1 MRLILLILL
10 CNVAVAQTP
19 DPRMAYSLYSRLGI
33 NGPVKTIV
41 TEKYTRLKYNGE
53 DKKSTKGTIYSVI
66 KNWYDT
72 AGRLIQ
78 DSLVMYYN
86 KDQGAIGYCKTYTY
100 DSLKD
105 KPVINVTTKFNC
117 IPPYDNNAEIKSV
130 IEFARVNDSVVTAQ
144 EFTDNESYGTGR
156 QPVASY
162 RFYLTDT
169 LLRRTT
175 YNIYR
180 KSRQTGTSTY
190 EYDQY
195 GNFTKTIEKNSTL
208 PAVDIRHEVLVIDA
222 YGNATQMLNFQD
234 AETKPEFMTLYEI
247 EYYE

>member
-1 MRLILLILL
+1 MRILLLILFSAT
-10 CNVAVAQTP
+10 CFAQD

-33 NGPVKTIV
+33 NGPVKTII
-41 TEKYTRLKYNGE
+41 TKKYTRLKYNAE
-53 DKKSTKGTIYSVI
+53 DKKSTKGIIYSVI

-72 AGRLIQ
+72 MGRLTQ

-86 KDQGAIGYCKTYTY
+86 RDQGAIGYCKTYTY
-100 DSLKD
+100 DSVKGQ
-105 KPVINVTTKFNC
+105 PVINVTTKFNC
-117 IPPYDNNAEIKSV
+117 IPPYDNDAEIQSV
-130 IEFARVNDSVVTAQ
+130 IEFTTVNDSVMTAQ
-144 EFTDNESYGTGR
+144 EFTDNDSYGTGL

-180 KSRQTGTSTY
+180 KDRQTGSSSY

-208 PAVDIRHEVLVIDA
+208 PAVDIRHDVLVIDA
-222 YGNATQMLNFQD
+222 NGNATQMLNYQD